1 MQKTRN
7 IWSSV
12 PSTDYVDDVM
22 RENPGMKDYEALF
35 LAYDMVQ
42 EDRETLCQEFDGIK
56 GHFVIY
62 GTATTWEGSFSGFTP
77 LFNTTLCEALKELSA
92 GLRNCDSNVCV
103 SVNETGDIVAS
114 KAHHDGTNHYTLR
127 ELDREYDEDEL
138 EDIASSPEGSEKYF
152 DEHAEKCGRF
162 IIDRWNL
169 EFKEENN

>member
-12 PSTDYVDDVM
+12 PSTDYVEDIM
-22 RENPGMKDYEALF
+22 QENPGMKDDEALF

-62 GTATTWEGSFSGFTP
+62 GTAQRWDGGRDGFTP
-77 LFNTTLCEALKELSA
+77 LFNTTLGEALKELSA
-92 GLRNCDSNVCV
+92 GLRNCDSNVYV

-138 EDIASSPEGSEKYF
+138 EDIASCPEGSEKWFEKYAKPCGYYI
-152 DEHAEKCGRF
+152 AECFG
-162 IIDRWNL
+162 W
-169 EFKEENN
+169 EE